1 MGTPRLL
8 VVDDEPFNLEIIS
21 EYFDG
26 LGYQLDTAMNG
37 EEAWSLLNGANSYDL
52 IILDRMMPILDGI
65 GLLKRVRADAHFSA
79 LPVVMQTAAGAPEQV
94 REGLAAGA
102 SYYLTK
108 PYQADSLTT
117 IVRSALEDA
126 SNRNAL
132 RKRLEEHGDAL
143 RLMQQ
148 GEFELR
154 SIDEAALLASFL
166 AHGCPRPESAVLG
179 LSELLVNGVEHGNL
193 GITYAEKSQL
203 RRSDTWSEEV
213 SRRMALPEN
222 RDKRVRVQLFREPDG
237 VRLIISDDGRG
248 FDWERYLDFD
258 PDRVFDPNGRGIA
271 MARMSSFD
279 TLQYHGCGNRVEVTM
294 LFNKTN

>member
-1 MGTPRLL
+1 MGNPRLL
-8 VVDDEPFNLEIIS
+8 VVDDEPFNLEIIG

-26 LGYQLDTAMNG
+26 FGYLLENAMDG
-37 EEAWSLLNGANSYDL
+37 EEAWSLLNGPNSYDL
-52 IILDRMMPILDGI
+52 IILDRMMPVLDGI
-65 GLLKRVRADAHFSA
+65 GLLKRLRGDPRFTSI
-79 LPVVMQTAAGAPEQV
+79 PVVMQTAAGAPEQV

-126 SNRNAL
+126 ANQKSL
-132 RKRLEEHGDAL
+132 RKRLEDHGDAL

-148 GEFELR
+148 GEFSLR

-166 AHGCPRPESAVLG
+166 AHGCPRPESTVLG

-203 RRSDTWSEEV
+203 RRDDTWSEEV
-213 SRRMALPEN
+213 SRRLALPEN
-222 RDKRVRVQLFREPDG
+222 RDKRVRVQLFRESDR
-237 VRLIISDDGRG
+237 VRLIISDDGPG

-258 PDRVFDPNGRGIA
+258 PERVFDPNGRGIA

-279 TLQYHGCGNRVEVTM
+279 SLQYQGCGNRVEVTI
-294 LFNKTN
+294 LHRPPS